1 MKTAASRSRPHEIFH
16 FLPFNLFLEHLSL
29 SGRYVPLARLA
40 IDSDAP
46 ARLLLGIFLN
56 FVSFEIFI

>member
-16 FLPFNLFLEHLSL
+16 FLPFNFFFGASL
-29 SGRYVPLARLA
+29 SPAGRYVPLARLA

-46 ARLLLGIFLN
+46 ARLLLF
-56 FVSFEIFI
+56 S